1 MRQQHHHHQLD
12 QKSVRGAT
20 SLTFAE
26 KSDPSSD
33 TMNKILT
40 MAKGK
45 IIRTLF
51 VIVKCCLF
59 GTFLIYKH
67 GNWFLFAVFLLL
79 ITVNDVASSKI
90 EIDSSKVRATFFT
103 AKGRVS
109 ISIQF
114 SQSIS
119 VLLYCFSENV
129 DEFVGEIVNF
139 KRPCPESLPILP
151 QRHYAFLIVFLT
163 LLVFWHQKFCNF
175 ANISPLP

>member
-26 KSDPSSD
+26 KFDPSFD
-33 TMNKILT
+33 TMNKIPT
-40 MAKGK
+40 KAKAN
-45 IIRTLF
+45 IICTLF
-51 VIVKCCLF
+51 VIVKCRIF
-59 GTFLIYKH
+59 WTLIFKFKH

-103 AKGRVS
+103 AWGRVS

-114 SQSIS
+114 SQS
-119 VLLYCFSENV
+119 VLLYRFSENV